1 MSTGTETGTGPM
13 VRLLPDADLPE
24 GLAPLFEAVRAE
36 YGFVPNILRALAH
49 CPDLT
54 SAFVP
59 LWAEV
64 YRSPTIGPRLRA
76 LAALGTATTQESRSP
91 GVQECTYCI
100 AHMSASARRAGI
112 GEMQIGAIGDAIAV
126 AEVFDDG
133 EALVL
138 EVADALT
145 RDPDGVTEDLRARL
159 RARFSEAEIV
169 NIVLAVGMYNLTS
182 RFLKALEIGVE
193 DVFGSSPPT
202 PQSTAQEDT
211 R

>member
-1 MSTGTETGTGPM
+1 MSTGTEAGTGTGPM
-13 VRLLPDADLPE
+13 VGLLPDADLPE

-76 LAALGTATTQESRSP
+76 LAALGTATT
-91 GVQECTYCI
+91 QECTYCI